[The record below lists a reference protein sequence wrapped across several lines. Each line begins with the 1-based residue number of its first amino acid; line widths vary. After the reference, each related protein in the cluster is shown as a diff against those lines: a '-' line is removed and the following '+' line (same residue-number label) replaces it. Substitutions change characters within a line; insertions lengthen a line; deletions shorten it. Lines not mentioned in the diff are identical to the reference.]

1 MRLKCPSC
9 GAEYEVAAHLI
20 PQGGRHVQCTACHTR
35 WFVNPAQEPEPSEDR
50 IIERLEAWS
59 SRPRPVP
66 VPVPQP
72 APPGTAGRGAE
83 DPDSG
88 EVFVWESPAAAA
100 ESPAPATAASGTA
113 TAEAPAAA
121 APLPPGVPQPR
132 AVPEGR
138 DAPAEA
144 EDPAEPAPPEPTPA
158 RSASRLDLAVDPDA
172 PPPEAPA
179 QSRFA
184 KGLASVLAVFV
195 LALAVYN
202 FHDLIVARLP
212 QAAPAIDAYVH
223 FVDDLRQRLA
233 EGLAAIINR
242 A

>member
-1 MRLKCPSC
+1 P
-9 GAEYEVAAHLI
+9 AA
-20 PQGGRHVQCTACHTR
+20 V
-35 WFVNPAQEPEPSEDR
+35 E
-50 IIERLEAWS
+50 
-59 SRPRPVP
+59 
-66 VPVPQP
+66 
-72 APPGTAGRGAE
+72 APP
-83 DPDSG
+83 
-88 EVFVWESPAAAA
+88 
-100 ESPAPATAASGTA
+100 TAASDTA
-113 TAEAPAAA
+113 TADAAAAA

-138 DAPAEA
+138 DAPPAAENAA
-144 EDPAEPAPPEPTPA
+144 EPAPAEPAPA
-158 RSASRLDLAVDPDA
+158 RSASRLDLTVDPDA

-212 QAAPAIDAYVH
+212 QAAPAIDAYVQ

-233 EGLAAIINR
+233 EGLAAIVNR

>member
-35 WFVNPAQEPEPSEDR
+35 WFVNPAQESEPSEDR

-88 EVFVWESPAAAA
+88 EVFVWESPAAA
-100 ESPAPATAASGTA
+100 
-113 TAEAPAAA
+113 
-121 APLPPGVPQPR
+121 
-132 AVPEGR
+132 
-138 DAPAEA
+138 
-144 EDPAEPAPPEPTPA
+144 
-158 RSASRLDLAVDPDA
+158 
-172 PPPEAPA
+172 
-179 QSRFA
+179 
-184 KGLASVLAVFV
+184 
-195 LALAVYN
+195 
-202 FHDLIVARLP
+202 
-212 QAAPAIDAYVH
+212 
-223 FVDDLRQRLA
+223 
-233 EGLAAIINR
+233 
-242 A
+242 